1 MLTLDSHA
9 EKTFETWPG
18 LLHLA
23 AAGAGA
29 HAAIDAGMDAV
40 REASES
46 LMADADLLSRGSL
59 DVLPRGTAARHALE
73 VARAAVP
80 GFGAQPVPPL
90 LVALPGALCDMV
102 LAAMRRV
109 EALDFCAVA
118 LGDALA
124 FHMEAAVE
132 PAIWGGLSPVA
143 AEFAQGAGRLE
154 GGVAIAGVAR
164 AFPSSGVGD
173 LVVAQSENAA
183 LAALSVASLADALV
197 WPRARVRRR
206 RIVDPLV
213 AQAFSTHPLV
223 EAPGLMPPED
233 IWETLSKGMK
243 RAAFLRDKRLF
254 LAAAF
259 ALKGRG
265 RSVGPVG
272 GDRLL
277 RFGVS
282 EWC

>member
-9 EKTFETWPG
+9 EKTFEIWPG
-18 LLHLA
+18 LLHLV

-46 LMADADLLSRGSL
+46 LMGDADLLSRGSL
-59 DVLPRGTAARHALE
+59 DVLPRGAAARHALE
-73 VARAAVP
+73 VARGAVH
-80 GFGAQPVPPL
+80 GFGAQSLPPL
-90 LVALPGALCDMV
+90 LVALPGALCDVV

-124 FHMEAAVE
+124 FHMDSAVA
-132 PAIWGGLSPVA
+132 PAVWGALSPVA
-143 AEFAQGAGRLE
+143 AEFAQGSGRLE
-154 GGVAIAGVAR
+154 GGVAIAGVSR
-164 AFPSSGVGD
+164 AFPGSGVGD

-197 WPRARVRRR
+197 WPRARVRRQ

-213 AQAFSTHPLV
+213 TQAFRDHPLV

-243 RAAFLRDKRLF
+243 RAILLRDKRLF
-254 LAAAF
+254 IAAAF
-259 ALKGRG
+259 AVKGRG
-265 RSVGPVG
+265 RVVGPVG

-282 EWC
+282 EWR